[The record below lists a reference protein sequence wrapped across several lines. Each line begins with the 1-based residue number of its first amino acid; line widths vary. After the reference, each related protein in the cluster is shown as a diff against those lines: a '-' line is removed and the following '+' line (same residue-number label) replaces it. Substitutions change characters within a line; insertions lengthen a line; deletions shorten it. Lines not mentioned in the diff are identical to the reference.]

1 MWALF
6 SRRIRRW
13 LFFVVGLPVIGWLL
27 RSVADAV
34 ESRRGTESRLAS
46 GIRSASDLVGR
57 GRPRRRGRRR
67 F

>member
-13 LFFVVGLPVIGWLL
+13 LFFVVGLPIIGWLL

-34 ESRRGTESRLAS
+34 ETRQGADSRLAG
-46 GIRSASDLVGR
+46 GIRSASDLVG
-57 GRPRRRGRRR
+57 GGRRR
-67 F
+67 RRRRS